1 MMHPAILRSSSVS
14 LREALPKARWIGQGD
29 VIAASCT
36 SDWRACRPGDVFFA
50 LTTADGDGHEN
61 AALAVE
67 RGAAA
72 VVVERLV
79 PLTDQATGGKSVPQL
94 LVRDSR
100 AALARVCQALA
111 GNPSRALNTI
121 GITGTAGKTVTSML
135 LASIIEASGQA
146 AGVMSS
152 LGHSDS
158 LSQSPSSAGTPAAPE
173 FADWLRR
180 MKTAGCDHAVLEI
193 SSRALA
199 QRRVAGIGLDAAVL
213 TNIRQEHLDEHNTA
227 RAYRQIKRRIFSLL
241 KPGGLAIVN
250 ADDHRCR
257 SLVSKIRGPVLTYA
271 LHAEADVTASVIE
284 RCRSEQ
290 TFYLI
295 AGSDSAPVR
304 TRMIGDHHV
313 SNCLA
318 AAAAGLGLGLDLETI
333 VRGLEAVERI
343 PGRLERL
350 ECGQPF
356 GVFVDMAAAPETL
369 ALAIKTVR
377 QVTSGRVYVVCGS
390 RGGSDRAQRAL
401 IGRVVERGCHVPVLT
416 SDDPGHEEP
425 LQIAHDLLDG
435 FAKPQR
441 AQVIPNR
448 AAAIRWALSQA
459 GEGDAVL
466 IAGKG
471 DRSGQLVGSRRLKHD
486 DREIACEWLY
496 SQAESAEAVALPR
509 RFRVVG

>member
-1 MMHPAILRSSSVS
+1 MMHPAILRSGSVS
-14 LREALPKARWIGQGD
+14 LREALPKARWLREGD
-29 VIAASCT
+29 VLVTSCT
-36 SDWRACRPGDVFFA
+36 SDWRVCRAGDVFFA
-50 LTTADGDGHEN
+50 LTTAEGDGHED
-61 AALAVE
+61 AHLAVE
-67 RGAAA
+67 KGAAA
-72 VVVERLV
+72 VVAERLLPV
-79 PLTDQATGGKSVPQL
+79 DAPQI

-111 GNPSRALNTI
+111 GHPSRELRTI

-135 LASIIEASGQA
+135 LASIMEAAGQT

-152 LGHSDS
+152 LGHSDAV
-158 LSQSPSSAGTPAAPE
+158 SQSPPLGQTPTAPE

-180 MKTAGCDHAVLEI
+180 MAVVNVGAAVLEI

-199 QRRVAGIGLDAAVL
+199 ERRVSGIGLDAAVL
-213 TNIRQEHLDEHNTA
+213 TNIKQDHLDEHNTA
-227 RAYRQIKRRIFSLL
+227 RAYHKIKRRIFSLL
-241 KPGGLAIVN
+241 KPGGLAVVN

-257 SLVSKIRGPVLTYA
+257 HLIAKLTGPVLTYA
-271 LHAEADVTASVIE
+271 LHAEADITASVLE
-284 RCRSEQ
+284 RSRSEQ
-290 TFYLI
+290 TFLLT
-295 AGSDSAPVR
+295 AGSDAAPVR

-318 AAAAGLGLGLDLETI
+318 AAAVGLALGYDLETI

-356 GVFVDMAAAPETL
+356 GVFVDAARTPDTL

-377 QVTSGRVYVVCGS
+377 QVTQGRVFVVCGS
-390 RGGSDRAQRAL
+390 RGGVDSNQRAL
-401 IGRVVERGCHVPVLT
+401 TGRVLERGCHVPVLT
-416 SDDPGHEEP
+416 SDDPGREQP
-425 LQIAHDLLDG
+425 LQIAHGLLDG
-435 FAKPQR
+435 FNKPHK

-459 GEGDAVL
+459 REGDAVL

-471 DRSGQLVGSRRLKHD
+471 DRTGQLIGCKRVKHD
-486 DREIACEWLY
+486 DREVACEWLY
-496 SQAESAEAVALPR
+496 SNAEPAEAIASPR